1 MSHHCQSCVK
11 GCDVVLC
18 LNASNGWQLLK
29 QAISQFPLFSPL
41 PQHRFLPTFPESFNY
56 KIKGGTLETHK
67 NTNMHKTTKTT
78 TKLILLK
85 VIRFPTVVVWVQLPA
100 QVCSWSWEEGMI
112 PFGNLNIFRLLHT
125 VIGIIMKK
133 TLPFAVLWR
142 AYFGVSSFQHQ
153 FALKRK
159 SYGAMSE
166 RETFFKALWITHWR
180 CLHSSVS

>member
-1 MSHHCQSCVK
+1 MSQHCQSCVK

-78 TKLILLK
+78 KLILLK
-85 VIRFPTVVVWVQLPA
+85 VIGFPTGVVRVQLPA

-133 TLPFAVLWR
+133 NPSLCCV
-142 AYFGVSSFQHQ
+142 V
-153 FALKRK
+153 K
-159 SYGAMSE
+159 SLFWCILISASTCFEKKNLRGYEWE
-166 RETFFKALWITHWR
+166 RDIL
-180 CLHSSVS
+180 